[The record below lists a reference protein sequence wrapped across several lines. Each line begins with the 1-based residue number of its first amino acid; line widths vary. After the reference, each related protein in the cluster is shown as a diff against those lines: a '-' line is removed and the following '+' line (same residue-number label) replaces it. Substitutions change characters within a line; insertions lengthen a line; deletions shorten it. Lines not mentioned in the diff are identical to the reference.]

1 MLSSAPVTE
10 RGTFRVKRVLI
21 IGSGGIGRRHLKGY
35 GLTGRAA
42 LAIVEPDAGRRAEA
56 VEMFG
61 LTEAYADLAEADL
74 KTFDLAIIC
83 APANAHVA
91 LMRRCAE
98 VGLAFMVEK
107 PLSVTMDGV
116 DEALALVAAS
126 GVEARVGYVR
136 RVAEEVIALR
146 QQILSGKIG
155 DLRLAYLN
163 SSQEF
168 PKYRPDFQRTYYA
181 RPEMGGGAILDAA
194 SHLFDMLI
202 WLMGRPTDVSCMFD
216 RLVLKGT
223 DTEDTC
229 LVTIRFES
237 GAMANVTINQFQ
249 KPNIAQFE
257 FIGTAGN
264 LVLEH
269 STLKFA
275 DDDSGRFS
283 ESRNYMDGLVPA
295 EAHQAR
301 FRLQAD
307 AMLDAID
314 GKPCWL
320 ATLDEAR
327 DNLRVALAAKQ
338 SWTEKRIIQL

>member
-1 MLSSAPVTE
+1 MRVW
-10 RGTFRVKRVLI
+10 GNRVKRVLI

-35 GLTGRAA
+35 GLTGRAS

-56 VEMFG
+56 SALFG
-61 LTEAYADLAEADL
+61 IDEAYPDVTAADLGS
-74 KTFDLAIIC
+74 FDLAVIC
-83 APANAHVA
+83 APANAHVT
-91 LMRRCAE
+91 LMERCAE
-98 VGLAFMVEK
+98 AALPFMVEK

-116 DEALALVAAS
+116 DAALAHVAAS
-126 GVEARVGYVR
+126 GIEARVGYVR

-146 QQILSGKIG
+146 QQILAGKIG
-155 DLRLAYLN
+155 TVRLAYLN

-202 WLMGRPTDVSCMFD
+202 WIMGKPTDVSCLFD
-216 RLVLKGT
+216 RLVLQGT

-229 LVTIRFES
+229 LVSIRFAS

-249 KPNIAQFE
+249 KRNVAQFE
-257 FIGTAGN
+257 FIGETGN
-264 LVLEH
+264 LMIDH

-275 DDDSGRFS
+275 DDDSGTWKEERD
-283 ESRNYMDGLVPA
+283 YMAGLVPV

-307 AMLDAID
+307 AMLDAIE

-338 SWTEKRIIQL
+338 SWLEKRIIAL

>member
-1 MLSSAPVTE
+1 M
-10 RGTFRVKRVLI
+10 KRVLI

-35 GLTGRAA
+35 GLTGRAE

-56 VEMFG
+56 AQLFG
-61 LTEAYADLAEADL
+61 ISEAYPNISDAPLSS
-74 KTFDLAIIC
+74 FDLAIIC
-83 APANAHVA
+83 APANHHVA
-91 LMRRCAE
+91 LMTRCAE
-98 VGLAFMVEK
+98 AGVAFMVEK

-116 DEALALVAAS
+116 DAALDLVARH
-126 GVEARVGYVR
+126 GVVARVGYVR

-146 QQILSGKIG
+146 QQILDGKIG
-155 DLRLAYLN
+155 TLRLAYLN

-216 RLVLKGT
+216 RLVLEGT

-229 LVTIRFES
+229 LVNIRFES

-249 KPNIAQFE
+249 KPNIAAFE
-257 FIGTAGN
+257 FIGTKGN
-264 LVLEH
+264 LLLGH
-269 STLKFA
+269 STLQFA
-275 DDDSGRFS
+275 DDDSG
-283 ESRNYMDGLVPA
+283 EWKEKRNYMDGLVPV

-307 AMLDAID
+307 AMLDAIE

-327 DNLRVALAAKQ
+327 DNLRIALAAKQ
-338 SWTEKRIIQL
+338 SWLEKRIIAL

>member
-1 MLSSAPVTE
+1 MH
-10 RGTFRVKRVLI
+10 RVLI
-21 IGSGGIGRRHLKGY
+21 VGSGGIGRRHLKGY
-35 GLTGRAA
+35 GLTGRAE
-42 LAIVEPDAGRRAEA
+42 LSIVEPDAGRRAEA
-56 VEMFG
+56 ISMFDVEHAF
-61 LTEAYADLAEADL
+61 TDIAEADL
-74 KTFDLAIIC
+74 ESFNLAVIC
-83 APANAHVA
+83 APANFHVP
-91 LMRRCAE
+91 LMLRCAE
-98 VGLAFMVEK
+98 AGLPFMVEK
-107 PLSVTMDGV
+107 PLAVTMDGV
-116 DEALALVAAS
+116 DAALALVAEKEI
-126 GVEARVGYVR
+126 EARVGYVR

-146 QQILSGKIG
+146 QQILAGKIG
-155 DLRLAYLN
+155 SVRLAYLN

-202 WLMGRPTDVSCMFD
+202 WLMGKPSDVGCMFD
-216 RLVLKGT
+216 RLVLEGT
-223 DTEDTC
+223 ETEDTC
-229 LVTIRFES
+229 LVTIRFQS

-249 KPNIAQFE
+249 KRNVAQFE

-264 LVLEH
+264 LMIDH

-275 DDDSGRFS
+275 NDDSGVWK
-283 ESRNYMDGLVPA
+283 ESRDYMDGLVPT

-301 FRLQAD
+301 FKLQAN
-307 AMLDAID
+307 AMLDAIE

-338 SWTEKRIIQL
+338 SWIEKRIVSL

>member
-1 MLSSAPVTE
+1 
-10 RGTFRVKRVLI
+10 VKRVLI

-35 GLTGRAA
+35 GLTGRAS

-56 VEMFG
+56 ATMFG
-61 LTEAYADLAEADL
+61 ITEAYQDVSAAKLES
-74 KTFDLAIIC
+74 FDLAVIC
-83 APANAHVA
+83 APANFHVP
-91 LMRRCAE
+91 LMQRCAE
-98 VGLAFMVEK
+98 AGLAFMVEK
-107 PLSVTMDGV
+107 PLSVTMEGV
-116 DEALALVAAS
+116 DQTLELVS
-126 GVEARVGYVR
+126 RKKVEARVGYVR

-146 QQILSGKIG
+146 DQILAGKIG
-155 DLRLAYLN
+155 TLRLAYLN

-194 SHLFDMLI
+194 SHLFDLLI
-202 WLMGRPTDVSCMFD
+202 WLMGKPTDVSGMFD
-216 RLVLKGT
+216 RLVLEGT

-229 LVTIRFES
+229 LVAIRFAG

-249 KPNIAQFE
+249 KPNVAKFE

-264 LVLEH
+264 LVIDH
-269 STLKFA
+269 SALKFA
-275 DDDSGRFS
+275 DDDSGNWK
-283 ESRNYMDGLVPA
+283 EDRNYMEGLVPT

-301 FRLQAD
+301 FKLQAN
-307 AMLDAID
+307 AMLDAIE

-338 SWTEKRIIQL
+338 SWLEKRIIRL

>member
-1 MLSSAPVTE
+1 M
-10 RGTFRVKRVLI
+10 KRVLI

-35 GLTGRAA
+35 GQTGRAA
-42 LAIVEPDAGRRAEA
+42 LAIVEPDAGRRKEA
-56 VEMFG
+56 ADLFDLVEV
-61 LTEAYADLAEADL
+61 YADLADTDL
-74 KTFDLAIIC
+74 GSFDLAIIC

-98 VGLAFMVEK
+98 AELAFMVEK

-116 DEALALVAAS
+116 DEALALVADS

-136 RVAEEVIALR
+136 RVAEEVVALR
-146 QQILSGKIG
+146 QQILAGKIG

-194 SHLFDMLI
+194 SHLFDLLI
-202 WLMGRPTDVSCMFD
+202 WLMGKPTDVSCMFD
-216 RLVLKGT
+216 RLVLEGT

-229 LVTIRFES
+229 LVSIRFEG

-269 STLKFA
+269 STLNFA
-275 DDDSGRFS
+275 DDDFGRFA
-283 ESRNYMDGLVPA
+283 ESCNYMEGLVPT

-301 FRLQAD
+301 FKLQAN
-307 AMLDAID
+307 AMLDAIE

-327 DNLRVALAAKQ
+327 DNLRIALAAKQ
-338 SWTEKRIIQL
+338 SWLEKRIISL

>member
-1 MLSSAPVTE
+1 M
-10 RGTFRVKRVLI
+10 KRVLI

-35 GLTGRAA
+35 GQTGRAT

-56 VEMFG
+56 IEMFG
-61 LTEAYADLAEADL
+61 LAEAYADLGDADL
-74 KTFDLAIIC
+74 RSFDLGVIC
-83 APANAHVA
+83 APANAHVS

-98 VGLAFMVEK
+98 AGLSFMVEK

-116 DEALALVAAS
+116 DEALELVTAS
-126 GVEARVGYVR
+126 KVEARVGYVR
-136 RVAEEVIALR
+136 RVAEEVLALR

-202 WLMGRPTDVSCMFD
+202 WLMGRPTDVGCMFD
-216 RLVLKGT
+216 RLVLEGT

-229 LVTIRFES
+229 LVNIRFES

-249 KPNIAQFE
+249 KPNTAQFE
-257 FIGTAGN
+257 FIGTTGN
-264 LVLEH
+264 LLLEH

-275 DDDSGRFS
+275 DDDSGRFA
-283 ESRNYMDGLVPA
+283 ETRNYMDGLVPT

-301 FRLQAD
+301 FKMQAN
-307 AMLDAID
+307 AMLDAIE

-327 DNLRVALAAKQ
+327 DNLRIALAAKQ
-338 SWTEKRIIQL
+338 SWLEKRIIQL